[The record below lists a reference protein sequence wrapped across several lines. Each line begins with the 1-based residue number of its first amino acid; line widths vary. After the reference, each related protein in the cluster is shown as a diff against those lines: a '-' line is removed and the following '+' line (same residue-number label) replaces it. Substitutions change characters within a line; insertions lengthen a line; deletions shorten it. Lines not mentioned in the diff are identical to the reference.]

1 MMVKCYDMN
10 KLIQAGTDG
19 AFTAFGPYERLVVLQ
34 GPQGFV
40 VVCHEGVSWLMK
52 SDEEIMEV
60 EGQPNDEDEH
70 PDSFRLMATHLFKM
84 PVKEVMTAP
93 SEEVRLGDFVRR
105 FGRRLED
112 NYRILLSA
120 IKQVGLDPA
129 DYPRDVA

>member
-1 MMVKCYDMN
+1 MKVKCYDME

-19 AFTAFGPYERLVVLQ
+19 KFTAFGPYTKLVVLQ
-34 GPQGFV
+34 GPKGFV
-40 VVCHEGVSWLMK
+40 VACHEGVSWLMH
-52 SDEEIMEV
+52 SEDEIMEV
-60 EGQPNDEDEH
+60 EGEPNDADEH
-70 PDSFRLMATHLFKM
+70 PNSFRIMATHLFKM

-93 SEEVRLGDFVRR
+93 SEDVQLGDFVRR
-105 FGRRLED
+105 FGQRLED